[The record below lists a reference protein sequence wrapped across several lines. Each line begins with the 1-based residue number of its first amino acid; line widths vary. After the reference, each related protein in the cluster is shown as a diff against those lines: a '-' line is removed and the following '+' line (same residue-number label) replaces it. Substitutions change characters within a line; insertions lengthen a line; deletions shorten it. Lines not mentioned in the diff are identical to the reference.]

1 RTLRLKV
8 KTGCV
13 WHPNRNINVG
23 PRINFT
29 GLFCLSMDE
38 QSEQQTL
45 TLLEKCGAL
54 LIGQCQQLQ
63 QILQQQQLQQPS
75 EAASAAATGDTL
87 SRKLSSA
94 LLVLQLH
101 SNYSGR
107 LFDLLR
113 SELRS
118 ALSFKVDNSPDL
130 ISVKYRETTK
140 LLKDLCLRSKA
151 MSHDVIKGSR
161 ELVKAFKAIQR
172 SDERRRSSSALSR
185 VRDLA
190 MAPIRCRSSSRS
202 SRQTTTA
209 SSETG
214 ATGKSAKPAAQ
225 QPSMTGKSFAL
236 LSLERSPRNR
246 SPKQT
251 TPAAVSEFK
260 SPVPPRRSSSLN
272 SVPPELHRLLQRHQ
286 KLQEPPQ
293 CQPSGLR
300 CTENCVKILS
310 KTERHRIV
318 EPSVTLQQQY
328 HAQYRS
334 QREHQQHQQEYQY
347 QHRQDYQQHQYQHE
361 QRQYRSESSNTPAS
375 PKASVSS
382 EGTAQLPSEAS
393 CSPNSVGDAKSFVD
407 KGNKEEYSGVK
418 KMSDI
423 ATKVFKVDSAQTG
436 LFRSTS
442 ANMSELDC
450 TGSAA
455 VRDQITMKS
464 SPKQEEVAD
473 SAAIVEPTGSV
484 QKLRKLQTLPVEAE
498 EAQSRPVQA
507 VVKRRRHRRPRRA
520 HPTFGGGT
528 SRKSATMT
536 VASRRGNFSEES
548 TRYGHRS
555 GLFSDTSSSGSSGG
569 ASGDDESSR
578 AQPAKPKQQQQQQQ
592 QQQHTLPQKQQQQEQ
607 QEICG
612 TRFLASGVL
621 ETDV

>member
-1 RTLRLKV
+1 
-8 KTGCV
+8 
-13 WHPNRNINVG
+13 
-23 PRINFT
+23 
-29 GLFCLSMDE
+29 
-38 QSEQQTL
+38 
-45 TLLEKCGAL
+45 
-54 LIGQCQQLQ
+54 
-63 QILQQQQLQQPS
+63 
-75 EAASAAATGDTL
+75 
-87 SRKLSSA
+87 
-94 LLVLQLH
+94 
-101 SNYSGR
+101 
-107 LFDLLR
+107 

-225 QPSMTGKSFAL
+225 EPSMMGKSFAL

-300 CTENCVKILS
+300 
-310 KTERHRIV
+310 
-318 EPSVTLQQQY
+318 
-328 HAQYRS
+328 
-334 QREHQQHQQEYQY
+334 
-347 QHRQDYQQHQYQHE
+347 
-361 QRQYRSESSNTPAS
+361 
-375 PKASVSS
+375 
-382 EGTAQLPSEAS
+382 
-393 CSPNSVGDAKSFVD
+393 
-407 KGNKEEYSGVK
+407 

-423 ATKVFKVDSAQTG
+423 ATKVSEVDSAQTG
-436 LFRSTS
+436 LYRSTS

-450 TGSAA
+450 TGSSA

-464 SPKQEEVAD
+464 SPKQEFAD

-578 AQPAKPKQQQQQQQ
+578 AQPAKP
-592 QQQHTLPQKQQQQEQ
+592 
-607 QEICG
+607 
-612 TRFLASGVL
+612 
-621 ETDV
+621 